1 MNSTVNNRA
10 KAHWMMIDGA
20 FIHEGADRAV
30 AGVGQAGAARRH
42 EGVPAPGQ
50 RRNESQQAGRGM
62 AGLAQGRD
70 QGVLPPSY
78 SPELNP
84 GERLNADLKHA
95 ISRKVPV
102 RTKVKLQAVASEHM
116 QRLQT
121 DQGRVISCHQDS
133 IVKHAV

>member
-1 MNSTVNNRA
+1 
-10 KAHWMMIDGA
+10 
-20 FIHEGADRAV
+20 
-30 AGVGQAGAARRH
+30 
-42 EGVPAPGQ
+42 
-50 RRNESQQAGRGM
+50 M

-95 ISRKVPV
+95 TSRKVPV

-121 DQGRVISCHQDS
+121 DQGRVISCYQDS